1 MTLKKIGSLKTN
13 IQKSVL
19 DLAFL
24 LTMLGCIYGVCYA
37 AYTYFVGTI
46 FADVGSLNAKGYTYE
61 EGLLLLDYYASAPR
75 KFLLPAGICLIINI
89 LTGWLKKRIS
99 RNEGSK

>member
-1 MTLKKIGSLKTN
+1 MALKKTGSLKTN

-24 LTMLGCIYGVCYA
+24 VAMLGCIYGVCYA

-46 FADVGSLNAKGYTYE
+46 FVDVRSLNAKGFTHKE
-61 EGLLLLDYYASAPR
+61 ALLLLDYYASAPR
-75 KFLLPAGICLIINI
+75 KFLPLAGILLIINI
-89 LTGWLKKRIS
+89 LAGWLKKRID
-99 RNEGSK
+99 RKEGLK